1 MDDTPLTA
9 YRALVRDGTIER
21 DPAQEL
27 AAEKLNLLHR
37 RLKTYRPAATREAGL
52 LARLGF
58 GRNDPA
64 ASGPPQ
70 GLYLVGGVGRGKS
83 MIMDLFFDI
92 APVTRKRRIHFH
104 AFMIEVHDRIN
115 AARGK
120 RAGDPIPSVAGGFA
134 DDTWLLCFD
143 EFQVNDPVDALIL
156 DRLFSALFERGVVM
170 VATSNVAPRDLYAGG
185 LNRDRFLPFLELIEQ
200 RLDVMEL
207 DAGIDYRRG
216 RLESMAVYF
225 TPLGRGAAEALDAAY
240 LKLTGGVAG
249 EPGDIVLR
257 GRNIPVPAEANG
269 VARFGFADLCETP
282 LGAADYI
289 AIAELYHTVVLSDVP
304 QLTPEKR
311 NEATRF
317 VTLIDA
323 LYEHKVNLVCTA
335 DVEPEALYPE
345 GDGSFAFARTVS
357 RLHEMQS
364 DDYMHAPHLT

>member
-1 MDDTPLTA
+1 MSDTPLTA
-9 YRALVRDGTIER
+9 YRALVRDGTLER

-37 RLKTYRPAATREAGL
+37 RLKTYQRPEAEGGGL
-52 LARLGF
+52 LSRLGF
-58 GRNDPA
+58 GRDAAAAPA
-64 ASGPPQ
+64 PPQ

-83 MIMDLFFDI
+83 MVMDLFFDI

-115 AARGK
+115 AARTMRG
-120 RAGDPIPSVAGGFA
+120 GDPIPTVAGGFA
-134 DDTWLLCFD
+134 DQTWLLCFD

-156 DRLFSALFERGVVM
+156 DRLFSALFDRGVVV
-170 VATSNVAPRDLYAGG
+170 VATSNVAPRDLYVGG
-185 LNRDRFLPFLELIEQ
+185 LNRDRFLPFLELIEA

-225 TPLGRGAAEALDAAY
+225 TPLNGAASAALDAAY
-240 LKLTGGVAG
+240 LKLTDND
-249 EPGDIVLR
+249 PGAPSKIVLR
-257 GRNIPVPAEANG
+257 GRNVPVPATAGG
-269 VARFGFADLCETP
+269 VARFSFADLCETP

-289 AIAELYHTVVLSDVP
+289 AIAELYHTVVLADVP
-304 QLTPEKR
+304 RLSPEKR

-323 LYEHKVNLVCTA
+323 LYEHKVNLVCAA
-335 DVEPEALYPE
+335 DAGPEDLYPE

>member
-1 MDDTPLTA
+1 MSETPLAA
-9 YRALVRDGTIER
+9 YRALVREGTIER

-37 RLKTYRPAATREAGL
+37 RLKVYKPLDPGEGGL
-52 LARLGF
+52 FSRLGF
-58 GRNDPA
+58 GRTAPEPSKA
-64 ASGPPQ
+64 PQ

-83 MIMDLFFDI
+83 MIIDLFFDL
-92 APVTRKRRIHFH
+92 APVTRKRRLHFH
-104 AFMIEVHDRIN
+104 AFMIEIHDRIN
-115 AARGK
+115 AARN
-120 RAGDPIPSVAGGFA
+120 AGGADPIPAVAHGFA
-134 DDTWLLCFD
+134 EDTWLLCFD

-156 DRLFSALFERGVVM
+156 DRLFNALFERGVVM

-185 LNRDRFLPFLELIEQ
+185 LNRDRFLPFLDLIAE

-216 RLESMAVYF
+216 RMESMAVYF
-225 TPLGRGAAEALDAAY
+225 TPLGAASAAALDAAY
-240 LKLTGGVAG
+240 LKLTNNDPG
-249 EPGDIVLR
+249 EPGEIVLR
-257 GRNIPVPAEANG
+257 GRTVAVPTAVGG
-269 VARFGFADLCETP
+269 VARFSFAELCETP

-289 AIAELYHTVVLSDVP
+289 AIAELYHTLVLADVP
-304 QLTPEKR
+304 RLTPEKR

-323 LYEHKVNLVCTA
+323 LYEHKVKLVCTA
-335 DVEPEALYPE
+335 DMGPEDLYPE

-364 DDYMHAPHLT
+364 DDYMAAPHLT

>member
-1 MDDTPLTA
+1 M
-9 YRALVRDGTIER
+9 V
-21 DPAQEL
+21 
-27 AAEKLNLLHR
+27 
-37 RLKTYRPAATREAGL
+37 
-52 LARLGF
+52 
-58 GRNDPA
+58 
-64 ASGPPQ
+64 
-70 GLYLVGGVGRGKS
+70 
-83 MIMDLFFDI
+83 MDLFFDI
-92 APVTRKRRIHFH
+92 APVERKRRVHFH
-104 AFMIEVHDRIN
+104 AFMIEIHDRIN
-115 AARGK
+115 ALRSRG
-120 RAGDPIPSVAGGFA
+120 GDDPIPPVADGFA
-134 DDTWLLCFD
+134 DETWLLCFD

-156 DRLFSALFERGVVM
+156 DRLFSALFNRGVVT
-170 VATSNVAPRDLYAGG
+170 VATANVAPRDLYKGG

-225 TPLGRGAAEALDAAY
+225 TPLNGEASAALDAAF
-240 LKLTGGVAG
+240 LKLTDNDPGAPG
-249 EPGDIVLR
+249 EIVLR
-257 GRNIPVPAEANG
+257 GRSIAVPAEANG
-269 VARFGFADLCETP
+269 VARFGFAELCETP

-335 DVEPEALYPE
+335 DGSPEDLYPE

>member
-1 MDDTPLTA
+1 MSETPLTA
-9 YRALVRDGTIER
+9 YRALVREGTIER

-37 RLKTYRPAATREAGL
+37 RLKTYRPREPREGGL
-52 LARLGF
+52 LSRLGF
-58 GRNDPA
+58 GRETIS
-64 ASGPPQ
+64 ASQPPQ

-83 MIMDLFFDI
+83 MVMDLFFDI
-92 APVTRKRRIHFH
+92 APVTAKRRIHFH

-115 AARGK
+115 ATRGK
-120 RAGDPIPSVAGGFA
+120 GGDDPIPTVADGFA

-216 RLESMAVYF
+216 RLEDMAVYF
-225 TPLGRGAAEALDAAY
+225 SPLGEAAAAALDAAF
-240 LKLTGGVAG
+240 LMLTENDPGAPG
-249 EPGDIVLR
+249 EIVLR
-257 GRNIPVPAEANG
+257 GRSIAVPAEANG
-269 VARFGFADLCETP
+269 VARFAFAELCETP

-289 AIAELYHTVVLSDVP
+289 AIAELYHTVVLADVP
-304 QLTPEKR
+304 QLTPQMR

-335 DVEPEALYPE
+335 DAGPEDLYPE